1 MKKEEWLS
9 HKADQIVSETD
20 PTSIVPTVE
29 MRLYKQVSRIAVKKK
44 KKDSFEY
51 EIYPNAKWVT
61 PNLQPVS
68 LGTSFSVKLLLH

>member
-44 KKDSFEY
+44 KKTVLSMKFTQTQSEWRQTSSQ
-51 EIYPNAKWVT
+51 YP
-61 PNLQPVS
+61 
-68 LGTSFSVKLLLH
+68 

>member
-29 MRLYKQVSRIAVKKK
+29 MRLYKQVSKRP
-44 KKDSFEY
+44 FYEY

-68 LGTSFSVKLLLH
+68 LETSFSVKLLLH